1 MSFEKIKKAVA
12 SMDAV
17 VVDSNDPEAQ
27 NVNQAA
33 ASFSGDV
40 FVWTSPRLRFN
51 NRENQP
57 VLKLVDSM
65 PHTIV
70 GNVLVVAKTKEILD
84 CVLAPEPAP
93 KPVETKPPE
102 SKPSTPSKKEED
114 DKTLFSR
121 FNKWDLGE

>member
-33 ASFSGDV
+33 SSFSGDV

-57 VLKLVDSM
+57 VLQLVDSM

-93 KPVETKPPE
+93 KPPE
-102 SKPSTPSKKEED
+102 PKPSTPSKEED
-114 DKTLFSR
+114 DDKPLLD
-121 FNKWDLGE
+121 DLASGI